1 VNVIDENIVFSQRQR
16 LTELKIRYKQIG
28 FEIGRL
34 GMKDRNDVI
43 PLLHRLRDVTFFTRD
58 HDYYHPALRHS
69 AYCLVHLEVPP
80 DQAAEYV
87 RRFLGR
93 SPFRTRK
100 ERMGKVVRVPPSKL
114 SYWQIGSVK
123 ERTLSW

>member
-1 VNVIDENIVFSQRQR
+1 MNIIDENIVFSQRQR
-16 LTELKIRYKQIG
+16 LTGLKIHYKQIG

-58 HDYYHPALRHS
+58 QDYYHPALRHS
-69 AYCLVHLEVPP
+69 LYCLVHLEVPP
-80 DQAAEYV
+80 DLVAEYV
-87 RRFLGR
+87 RRFLGHW
-93 SPFRTRK
+93 SFRTRK
-100 ERMGKVVRVPPSKL
+100 ERMGKVVRVQPSKL
-114 SYWQIGSVK
+114 SYWQIGSGK

>member
-1 VNVIDENIVFSQRQR
+1 VNVIDENMVFSQRQR

-58 HDYYHPALRHS
+58 QDYYHPALRHS

-80 DQAAEYV
+80 DQWIEIV
-87 RRFLGR
+87 E
-93 SPFRTRK
+93 S
-100 ERMGKVVRVPPSKL
+100 VV
-114 SYWQIGSVK
+114 
-123 ERTLSW
+123 TLLARLMLQARLEPHKRLL